1 MEPCGPPAHRFL
13 TRSSQRLMNRLCK
26 HWGHTFPLILS
37 AQQGEIELPLGVCR
51 LHRVDMLTVRLE
63 NDAEKMA

>member
-1 MEPCGPPAHRFL
+1 
-13 TRSSQRLMNRLCK
+13 MNRLCK